1 MYKVIR
7 KLFNWV
13 KVVENNKRKYNL
25 INENWELLSKI

>member
-7 KLFNWV
+7 KLSNWV
-13 KVVENNKRKYNL
+13 KVVENNKRKHNL